1 VSEEQAQGVKPGLER
16 HIQTLVTSVT
26 LALLMWTGVTLV
38 DLRDRLARMEE
49 KIITLNSE
57 IQRAQSD
64 RFTMSDWRR
73 EKEFLDERFRR
84 LEEDTKFFHREDR
97 PNGRGR

>member
-1 VSEEQAQGVKPGLER
+1 MSEDQATPLKGGLER
-16 HIQTLVTSVT
+16 HVQTLVTSVT

-49 KIITLNSE
+49 KIITLNAE
-57 IQRAQSD
+57 IQRAQTD

-73 EKEFLDERFRR
+73 EKEVLEDRFSR
-84 LEEDTKFFHREDR
+84 LEKESDFYHRNPLNR
-97 PNGRGR
+97 R